1 MQSLLL
7 EDFLQEKCYY
17 SHAMLQD
24 HKVKNS
30 LTKKNVFAENNS
42 EMEIAAS
49 NFCSQK
55 TLLLTVAPSA
65 QVFHFSDE

>member
-30 LTKKNVFAENNS
+30 LTKKNVFAENS
-42 EMEIAAS
+42 EMEIVAC